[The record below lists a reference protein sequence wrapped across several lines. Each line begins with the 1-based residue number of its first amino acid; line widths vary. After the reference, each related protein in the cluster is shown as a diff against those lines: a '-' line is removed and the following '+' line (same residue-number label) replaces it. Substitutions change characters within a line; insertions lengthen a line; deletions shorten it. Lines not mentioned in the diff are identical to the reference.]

1 MHYPPFYD
9 RLAFQLTHN
18 FIFLVFA
25 KVLCEMFQCLSKP
38 CPYLSPSHLIPVS
51 VRLDLIVPIS
61 PIFRWHHPVSVSVPV
76 VLVYFLLFASR
87 LCLLLKLMLAVLPC
101 LFDLMCLVVY

>member
-76 VLVYFLLFASR
+76 VLVFPTICFSALFIAKAYVSCVTVFLRF
-87 LCLLLKLMLAVLPC
+87 
-101 LFDLMCLVVY
+101 